1 MSLAR
6 QLLILQVIIVSVLV
20 AGVAVFV
27 YLDVAGHTEDAARDK
42 SVSVASTVADAP
54 SVIDAVGT
62 ADPTAVLQP
71 LADEIMGDTR
81 VDFITIMNPAGRR
94 WTHPNPAMI
103 GGQFLGHTE
112 EALAGRTFTETY
124 TGTLG
129 PSVRAVVPVFGPGR
143 QVIALVSVG
152 ITLDAIA
159 GQVRDRLVPLII
171 AAVSALLVG
180 CTGTYLVSRRI
191 GRQTHGL
198 APAELGR
205 RIDYHEAILHAV
217 REGLLLID
225 KEHRVTLCNDGARAL
240 LDLDGDVDGRR
251 VDQLGLP
258 EALAQS
264 LSGAAEDEIR
274 LTDRRVL
281 VVNSAPVH
289 SGDRAQGSVVT
300 LRDHTDLQALTGELD
315 SVRGLAESLRS
326 QAHEAANRLHTIVSL
341 VELGRTEEA
350 VRFATEEL
358 RIAQQLTDR
367 VVGAVAEPVLAAL
380 LLGKAAEASERGAA
394 LVITEDTEVDDV
406 AVPPRDLV
414 TILGNL
420 IDNALDAALEGT
432 GKPQVFV
439 TARTVDGELVLRV
452 ADTGSGLD
460 AESLREAFH
469 RGWSTKAGN
478 RGLGLALVGQAVRRN
493 HGTIEVGVD
502 PGAVFTVRLPVP
514 A

>member
-1 MSLAR
+1 
-6 QLLILQVIIVSVLV
+6 LLVLQVIIVSVLV

-27 YLDVAGHTEDAARDK
+27 YLDVAGHTEDAAREK

-54 SVIDAVGT
+54 SVVDAVRS

-71 LADEIMGDTR
+71 LADEITADAG

-112 EALAGRTFTETY
+112 EALAGRVFTETY

-129 PSVRAVVPVFGPGR
+129 PSVRAVVPVFGADR
-143 QVIALVSVG
+143 RVIALVSVG

-159 GQVRDRLVPLII
+159 GQVRDRLVPLAI
-171 AAVSALLVG
+171 AAVIALAVG

-225 KEHRVTLCNDGARAL
+225 KEHRVTLCNDGARTL
-240 LDLDGDVDGRR
+240 LNLKGDVDGNR

-258 EALAQS
+258 EALAHS
-264 LSGAAEDEIR
+264 LSGAVRDEIR
-274 LTDRRVL
+274 LTDQRVL
-281 VVNSAPVH
+281 VVNSAPVR
-289 SGDRAQGSVVT
+289 SADRAHGSVVT
-300 LRDHTDLQALTGELD
+300 LRDHTELQALTGELD

-326 QAHEAANRLHTIVSL
+326 QAHEAANRLHTVVSL
-341 VELGRTEEA
+341 VERGRTDEA
-350 VRFATEEL
+350 VEFATEEL
-358 RIAQQLTDR
+358 RIAQRLTDR

-380 LLGKAAEASERGAA
+380 LLGKAAEASERGAV
-394 LVITEDTEVDDV
+394 LVITEDTEIDDA
-406 AVPPRDLV
+406 AVPARDLV

-420 IDNALDAALEGT
+420 IDNALDAALEAG
-432 GKPQVFV
+432 GRPQVFV
-439 TARTVDGELVLRV
+439 TARTDGGELLLRV
-452 ADTGSGLD
+452 ADTGAGLD
-460 AESLREAFH
+460 PERLPDAFH
-469 RGWSTKAGN
+469 RGASTKGDS

-493 HGTIEVGVD
+493 RGTIEIGTHG
-502 PGAVFTVRLPVP
+502 GAVFTVRLPVGS
-514 A
+514 